1 MLIMDYDSLYEDGF
15 SYSSVGRARQAF
27 GPGGVVGSNPTT
39 ENILFIEIY
48 YIFIYI
54 INTKSIKKILT
65 IFDILKQ

>member
-39 ENILFIEIY
+39 ENIFICFLKFI
-48 YIFIYI
+48 IF
-54 INTKSIKKILT
+54 LT
-65 IFDILKQ
+65 IFNL